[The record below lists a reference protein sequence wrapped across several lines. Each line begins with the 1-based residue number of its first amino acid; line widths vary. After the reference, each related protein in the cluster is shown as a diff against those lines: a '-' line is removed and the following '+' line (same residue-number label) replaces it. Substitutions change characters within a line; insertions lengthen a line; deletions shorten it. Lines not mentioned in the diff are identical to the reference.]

1 MLRDFQ
7 TCFAQLH
14 VLSSDSLSLCLLWL
28 SNCLTFSNLHFAF
41 AFSSDFLLCSSSLH
55 IVGSLTPKLSSRNK
69 TVTLNFRYF
78 VWQFYP
84 SNGLMLGPRHLHRAQ
99 WSFLPCLATWLTSDS
114 SANPTMSS
122 SASSSKLRTAEDDAG
137 FCLCWG
143 CWRCW
148 AGWTIPQRL
157 PTWLAPEEE
166 DLQVFLFLEAWRPG
180 AVMHHRS
187 PKRFMKCS

>member
-1 MLRDFQ
+1 M
-7 TCFAQLH
+7 T
-14 VLSSDSLSLCLLWL
+14 
-28 SNCLTFSNLHFAF
+28 
-41 AFSSDFLLCSSSLH
+41 
-55 IVGSLTPKLSSRNK
+55 I
-69 TVTLNFRYF
+69 RYF

-157 PTWLAPEEE
+157 PTWLAPEE

-187 PKRFMKCS
+187 PRRFMKCLNQSLVILAFEKVKNHNIILKDKLHQTYGLLGQLGLRLH